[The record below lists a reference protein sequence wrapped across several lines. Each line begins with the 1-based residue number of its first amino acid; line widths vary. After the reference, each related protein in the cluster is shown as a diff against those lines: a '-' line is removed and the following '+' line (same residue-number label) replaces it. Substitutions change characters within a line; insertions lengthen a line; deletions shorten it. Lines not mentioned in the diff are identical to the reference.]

1 MATIVA
7 AGPENVEDV
16 RRISLA
22 VFDEYGDYGKILPLF
37 FTTQGVTT
45 FVARIQHEVV
55 GYVMLGFLPWSGGEV
70 AGNPWIGDLLAIA
83 VEPGHQ
89 SQGIGDALMRQV
101 FELVEQMSEWRDV
114 CEIQLTCAE
123 SNQRGRKFFARYGF
137 DIQNPDHGSYS
148 GGQKALRLACRLARK
163 P

>member
-1 MATIVA
+1 MATIVPA
-7 AGPENVEDV
+7 QPENVEDV
-16 RRISLA
+16 RRISLT
-22 VFDEYGDYGKILPLF
+22 VFDEYGDYGRILPRF

-45 FVARIQHEVV
+45 YVARIQQEVV

-89 SQGIGDALMRQV
+89 CKGIGDALMRQV
-101 FELVEQMSEWRDV
+101 FELVGQMGEWREV
-114 CEIQLTCAE
+114 REIHLTCAE

-137 DIQNPDHGSYS
+137 DVQNPDHGNYS
-148 GGQKALRLACRLARK
+148 GGQKALRLACPVPRK
-163 P
+163 Q